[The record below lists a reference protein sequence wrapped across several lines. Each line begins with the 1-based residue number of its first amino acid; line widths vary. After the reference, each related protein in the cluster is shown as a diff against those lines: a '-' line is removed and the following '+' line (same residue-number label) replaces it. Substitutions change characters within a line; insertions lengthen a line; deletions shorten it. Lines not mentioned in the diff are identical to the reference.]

1 MFLKIIEQNK
11 LQKKLKFQGAD
22 LFFKWV
28 SGRNCP
34 LDNMV
39 VTPRMCKEASAA
51 LGLSYCGAVKDSYFP
66 AGCYHDNSKSYFNEY
81 VDPSITSPAF
91 FGNKGGIC
99 YKGKFWYCH
108 RKENIC
114 INILAE

>member
-1 MFLKIIEQNK
+1 MKKINFKLLISSLYLKGDF
-11 LQKKLKFQGAD
+11 KKYPAGE
-22 LFFKWV
+22 
-28 SGRNCP
+28 NCP
-34 LDNMV
+34 LNRIV
-39 VTPRMCKEASAA
+39 VTPRVCKEASAA
-51 LGLSYCGAVKDSYFP
+51 LGLAYCGAVKDSYFP

-114 INILAE
+114 INIYILVR